1 MGGELHEGFGGL
13 KGKVDDLLLADEGRD
28 AVLVFNFKVLGGFY
42 DIGGF
47 NSFDEFGSGGEV

>member
-28 AVLVFNFKVLGGFY
+28 AVFVFNFKVLGGFY
-42 DIGGF
+42 D
-47 NSFDEFGSGGEV
+47 V